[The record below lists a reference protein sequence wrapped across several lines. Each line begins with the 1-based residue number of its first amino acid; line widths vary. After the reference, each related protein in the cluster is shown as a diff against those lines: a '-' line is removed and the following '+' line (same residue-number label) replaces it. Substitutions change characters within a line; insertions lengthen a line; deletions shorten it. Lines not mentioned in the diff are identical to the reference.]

1 MNSSTERFFKDVYY
15 SSIGLRGLYELYE
28 ALVDLNNYRLR
39 LNEGAPLGSPQRE
52 QELFRRLLDKATDAI
67 NNLVDRVTIQNEKI
81 MQNRFEQVEEL
92 VIDVIEQQYKIASDS
107 KSDNYGSIIRNCGQ
121 QLSNLI
127 CIVLRNS
134 YQQAGITL
142 YHINGKE
149 VRLADF
155 TVGFFMELAKEKKGI
170 NFKTLLV
177 A

>member
-1 MNSSTERFFKDVYY
+1 MNSSTERFFKNVYY

-39 LNEGAPLGSPQRE
+39 LNEGASLGSPQRE
-52 QELFRRLLDKATDAI
+52 QEVFRRLLDKATDAI
-67 NNLVDRVTIQNEKI
+67 DNLVDRVTIQNEKI

-107 KSDNYGSIIRNCGQ
+107 KSDSYGSIIRNCGQ

-134 YQQAGITL
+134 YQQTRIPL

-149 VRLADF
+149 ARLADF
-155 TVGFFMELAKEKKGI
+155 TVGFFMELAREEKGI
-170 NFKTLLV
+170 NFKTLLI

>member
-1 MNSSTERFFKDVYY
+1 MNSSTERFFKNVYY

-28 ALVDLNNYRLR
+28 ALVDINKYRLK
-39 LNEGAPLGSPQRE
+39 LNEGASLNLPQKE
-52 QELFRRLLDKATDAI
+52 QENFTRLLDKATDAT
-67 NNLVDRVTIQNEKI
+67 NNLINRVTIQNEKI

-92 VIDVIEQQYKIASDS
+92 VIDVIEQQYKMASDN
-107 KSDNYGSIIRNCGQ
+107 KSDNYRNIIRNCGQ

-127 CIVLRNS
+127 GIVLRNS
-134 YQQAGITL
+134 YQQAEITL

-170 NFKTLLV
+170 NFKTLLF